1 MAKEVKQWITINGKH
16 VPIYDG
22 ESQQDAYN
30 RTVAKDN
37 EDTKERQIAKR
48 TAEIAQLNPNGKEAR
63 DEVQA
68 KKAWEYFKD
77 MSPELLDKYEEQELL
92 NKNYITSE
100 INHRLEQSRAES
112 IASATEIMNFF
123 SSVMRGEVKDQFG
136 LEAPLSE
143 RTRAAVELAKR
154 QIDIPQKLANNEQ
167 PTIRIALDWGRGATA
182 EVAPKTVRELM
193 GGDMTEEEINGYEGN
208 TSTD

>member
-77 MSPELLDKYEEQELL
+77 MSPELLDKYEEQMSNNPVVLRQL
-92 NKNYITSE
+92 K
-100 INHRLEQSRAES
+100 R
-112 IASATEIMNFF
+112 
-123 SSVMRGEVKDQFG
+123 
-136 LEAPLSE
+136 
-143 RTRAAVELAKR
+143 AKR
-154 QIDIPQKLANNEQ
+154 RQQVLAYYSKIPTAN
-167 PTIRIALDWGRGATA
+167 IAVFEK
-182 EVAPKTVRELM
+182 EVARLPEGDEKTWAM
-193 GGDMTEEEINGYEGN
+193 EGLALRKKN
-208 TSTD
+208 K